1 MEGKREREN
10 ILLISAGG
18 SLQVGGSEQAIKGG
32 ENPKAFLG
40 SDKYTG
46 GSFIDS
52 MPCYKNPLLPM
63 LAMSSSVFPDF

>member
-46 GSFIDS
+46 GN
-52 MPCYKNPLLPM
+52 Y
-63 LAMSSSVFPDF
+63 